1 MKLKLLSL
9 LLPLLLVACSSTDE
23 SATQPRKPNANQT
36 FEQFIASPGYAMSG
50 DFWRG
55 SAIMNTDPANSY
67 IEILLDPQRGRLYID
82 NTIAMDFPVCTG
94 KEDTHETPTG
104 SYKISQKVEA
114 HRSSIYGS
122 FVDDAG
128 TIVKG
133 GIKSSDSRPAGTT
146 YRGASMPYW
155 MRFNGS
161 IGIHEG
167 TVWRKGSSHGCVR
180 VPKEVAKILFEK
192 MGVGS
197 RVIVR

>member
-1 MKLKLLSL
+1 MKLPRISL
-9 LLPLLLVACSSTDE
+9 LLPLLLVACSSTD
-23 SATQPRKPNANQT
+23 AGKNQRRKPNANQT

-55 SAIMNTDPANSY
+55 AAILNTDPAKSY
-67 IEILLDPQRGRLYID
+67 VEILLDPQRGRLYID
-82 NTIAMDFPVCTG
+82 NAIAMDFPVCTG
-94 KEDTHETPTG
+94 KEDTHDTPVG
-104 SYKISQKVEA
+104 SFKVTQKVED

-122 FVDDAG
+122 FVDDSG

-133 GIKSSDSRPAGTT
+133 GIKSSDSRPSGTT

-167 TVWRKGSSHGCVR
+167 TVWRQGSSHGCVR
-180 VPKEVAKILFEK
+180 VPKEVAKILYEK